1 MDEPIDRDYALQ
13 PELCRKVEETLTNL
27 FQRYRTIRDVTP
39 EQLHLTV
46 QSIYDST
53 YGLLDDDISQLL
65 DASLAVALEEITAP
79 NVTSTPY
86 VATDALITDDANKT
100 NIMVITVADS
110 TMTVTATTGAL
121 QVRTISCDTH
131 MDACH
136 RAATFIENR
145 LKEWEKIC

>member
-1 MDEPIDRDYALQ
+1 MDKPIDRDYALQ

-27 FQRYRTIRDVTP
+27 FQRYRTTRDVTP

-65 DASLAVALEEITAP
+65 DASLAVALEELTAP
-79 NVTSTPY
+79 NVIPVPY
-86 VATDALITDDANKT
+86 VATDGLIAADPSQTTTMA
-100 NIMVITVADS
+100 ITVTDS
-110 TMTVTATTGAL
+110 VMTVTAITGE
-121 QVRTISCDTH
+121 QRVKTITCDTH
-131 MDACH
+131 MDACR
-136 RAATFIENR
+136 RATTFIEKR